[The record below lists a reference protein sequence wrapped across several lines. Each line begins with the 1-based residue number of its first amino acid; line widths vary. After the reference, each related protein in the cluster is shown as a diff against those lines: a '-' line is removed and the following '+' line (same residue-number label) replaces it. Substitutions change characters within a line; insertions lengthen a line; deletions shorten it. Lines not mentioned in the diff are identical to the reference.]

1 MKLTSF
7 CLLLAG
13 LLVLGVGITGV
24 AGAVAGGRGWLTLV
38 SSQATTT
45 AKGSFKDLSKAD
57 IMKLFPPMI

>member
-24 AGAVAGGRGWLTLV
+24 AGTVAGGRGWLTLV
-38 SSQATTT
+38 S
-45 AKGSFKDLSKAD
+45 LSSNDNGKR
-57 IMKLFPPMI
+57 IF